1 VVTSGIQSTLVN
13 WRENGVGQASTWD
26 RLAQFEVLLQKLT
39 AAQAEA
45 LVRGRLD
52 AFLVPFANASYWHN
66 FMNETHVDFV
76 TATGTINATNFG
88 PKDFMQYEVGVSATD
103 TALGV
108 VGFVKGTF
116 RDGDAITGSAISAG
130 GRINF

>member
-1 VVTSGIQSTLVN
+1 MFAGNTKIVAGRIATPTNTSLLGRAGGQVSYVTQ
-13 WRENGVGQASTWD
+13 VGPTQ
-26 RLAQFEVLLQKLT
+26 
-39 AAQAEA
+39 
-45 LVRGRLD
+45 
-52 AFLVPFANASYWHN
+52 FLVPFANASYWHN